1 MKRPIFFLEST
12 VSGRKDEGEFTNLR
26 SFVVMVVYFHTRELN
41 LYTLGLQKHHPG
53 RKTIFQIVKSTGIPE
68 PGNFSCV
75 CLHTAWR
82 LVWQPAFRSVCSLI
96 SQLPLAWSTKLH
108 LRTTLFF
115 FKPFVQIE
123 RLGLQ
128 AKVHCSLQH
137 GTVIQSHFHWCYWP
151 VWDWW
156 PDAATMGFSG
166 AATTLGTEVFIFNRR
181 TKLRALTGTF
191 NCYEYP
197 NSAFHWKNVFLY
209 VDSTRSLTSTLAIWF
224 RAFVI
229 KVRICQTSLRILSQ
243 STSKQNK
250 TNKNSNQQVGSLKSL
265 DSCIRKAKNSIC

>member
-115 FKPFVQIE
+115 FFQAFCANWKVGFASKSPLLPSARDCDSVTFSLVLLACV
-123 RLGLQ
+123 RLMARCSHHGLLWGSHDSRDWG
-128 AKVHCSLQH
+128 VYLQ
-137 GTVIQSHFHWCYWP
+137 
-151 VWDWW
+151 
-156 PDAATMGFSG
+156 
-166 AATTLGTEVFIFNRR
+166 
-181 TKLRALTGTF
+181 
-191 NCYEYP
+191 
-197 NSAFHWKNVFLY
+197 
-209 VDSTRSLTSTLAIWF
+209 
-224 RAFVI
+224 
-229 KVRICQTSLRILSQ
+229 
-243 STSKQNK
+243 
-250 TNKNSNQQVGSLKSL
+250 
-265 DSCIRKAKNSIC
+265 